1 MSSDLHVLGKKASR
15 FFLFLALPIGRGRE
29 RKKIERERGTGS
41 KVLNV
46 CAVGGMLKSIVVF
59 TSHYHI
65 IQSHY
70 HDKPGCRAPGYA
82 GREGTI
88 VLLLHVQR
96 EKRGRWR
103 GEDKGGGGKKH
114 LGGVRNETRIMQ
126 NP

>member
-1 MSSDLHVLGKKASR
+1 M
-15 FFLFLALPIGRGRE
+15 
-29 RKKIERERGTGS
+29 
-41 KVLNV
+41 NV
-46 CAVGGMLKSIVVF
+46 CAIGGMLKSIAVF

-82 GREGTI
+82 GRGGTI

-96 EKRGRWR
+96 ERRGRWR
-103 GEDKGGGGKKH
+103 GEDKGGSGKKH

-126 NP
+126 TLKEREPEHRMLNIFPLGVTHIY

>member
-1 MSSDLHVLGKKASR
+1 MCILEKFPSDGE
-15 FFLFLALPIGRGRE
+15 RE
-29 RKKIERERGTGS
+29 RNEGERGTGS
-41 KVLNV
+41 EVLNV
-46 CAVGGMLKSIVVF
+46 CAVGGMLKSIAVF

-96 EKRGRWR
+96 EK
-103 GEDKGGGGKKH
+103 GE
-114 LGGVRNETRIMQ
+114 LEW
-126 NP
+126 